1 MEAVYCFLTV
11 SVHRHA
17 TFKQMQAD
25 DGMVPL
31 ELPLQSDTR
40 WVCKHRAVKVFV
52 SRFHCILSTMRKLS
66 VSDSPRERAEAK
78 GLVAL
83 LSSFDNLFVLHLLDR
98 ILPIINSL
106 STFLQSKSGDA
117 AKVCSLVNATK
128 QALLEMRTDDA
139 FRIVYENVV
148 ASAHAN
154 AISLP
159 VSESIQG
166 KTLPGQRNHALPRQ
180 LDCSVVICSAGYRE
194 STDSSHNNWKRDM
207 FEIIDKMTG
216 DMDRRFSSN
225 EPFLNDE
232 TSQNVLAIHND
243 RSKAQ

>member
-52 SRFHCILSTMRKLS
+52 SHFHCILSTS
-66 VSDSPRERAEAK
+66 VSGSPRERAEAK
-78 GLVAL
+78 GLVAQ

-139 FRIVYENVV
+139 FRNVYENVV

-194 STDSSHNNWKRDM
+194 STDSGH
-207 FEIIDKMTG
+207 G
-216 DMDRRFSSN
+216 
-225 EPFLNDE
+225 
-232 TSQNVLAIHND
+232 NVTCL
-243 RSKAQ
+243 K